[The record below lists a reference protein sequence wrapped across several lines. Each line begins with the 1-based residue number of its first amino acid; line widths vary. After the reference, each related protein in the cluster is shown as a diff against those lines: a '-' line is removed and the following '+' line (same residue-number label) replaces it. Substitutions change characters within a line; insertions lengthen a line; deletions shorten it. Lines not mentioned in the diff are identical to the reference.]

1 MFKIKLE
8 LEPRTYDL
16 ENVSYSLSSYAD
28 SPDSSAPYKDYVS
41 FTMSIKMNKVDQSF
55 LDWCIGGAT
64 LRKDGKIT
72 VFDPDRELIVKT
84 LTFKKGYCSALNGSI
99 YAHDDYNSYP
109 MSFTIIA
116 EKLTIQLEKSKG
128 RRKSDDE

>member
-8 LEPRTYDL
+8 LEPRTYDI
-16 ENVSYSLSSYAD
+16 ENVSYSVSSYAET
-28 SPDSSAPYKDYVS
+28 PDTSTYKDYAS
-41 FTMSIKMNKVDQSF
+41 FTISIKMNKVDQNF
-55 LDWCIGGAT
+55 LDWCLSGY
-64 LRKDGKIT
+64 LQKKDGKIT
-72 VFDPDRELIVKT
+72 VFDPDKELMVKI

-116 EKLTIQLEKSKG
+116 EKLSIQLEKAKG
-128 RRKSDDE
+128 KRVSDDE